1 MHRWIDTR
9 GYRSARK
16 ALFILS
22 AVLFGAVLMPGA
34 ATTARAQDYA
44 FTVPQNYS
52 DVYINTDGSVT
63 IRYQLTF
70 YCEPGAHAID
80 IVDIGLPNENYV
92 ISTARAWT
100 DTGEITS
107 IYPSEYIDIGV
118 EVHLGSAAIYPG
130 QTGTLYFE
138 IQNDKM
144 VWYDDDQPDT
154 HASVEF
160 SPTWY
165 GSAFTSGVT
174 DLSVSI
180 HFPEGVG
187 PDETIYHYREFDNWY
202 YDDQGRIAF
211 NWRDT
216 EAKPSKQYMF
226 GVSFPLEY
234 VGVVYEPYHEP
245 ILVAFLKVIGS
256 FVAAV
261 FFLIVNPF
269 TLFLFFMIGLPIIS
283 VIQSKRRKLKY
294 FPPSA
299 AVEGVGIKRGLT
311 APEAAM
317 VLEQPLNKV
326 ITMMLFGLMKKG
338 YVRTEGNGTPKIFE
352 IKNIEKPDLRDYEKE
367 FLACLKED
375 GTLDTAKL
383 KKAMIAMIKATNK
396 KIKGFSRRETKDY
409 YANIVDLAW
418 RHVTSAKTPELLG
431 EEWSDKLEWIL
442 MDKKY
447 GERMEETFTGR
458 DIIIPRWYDTYWGSH
473 SSTPRSAASRAGGSG
488 LPKVSG
494 ADLANNFITG
504 VESFSGK
511 LVSNVETFV
520 SSVTETTN
528 PAPKSSGGGYRGG
541 GGGGCACACACAGC
555 ACACAGGGR

>member
-1 MHRWIDTR
+1 MYRCKDSVWC
-9 GYRSARK
+9 RSARR
-16 ALFILS
+16 AFSILS
-22 AVLFGAVLMPGA
+22 AVLLGAALVLGA
-34 ATTARAQDYA
+34 ATAHAQDYS
-44 FTVPQNYS
+44 FTVQQNYS

-70 YCEPGAHAID
+70 YCEYGAHAID
-80 IVDIGLPNENYV
+80 IVDIGLPNENYD

-100 DTGEITS
+100 DAGEITA

-118 EVHLGSAAIYPG
+118 EVHLGSATIYQG
-130 QTGTLYFE
+130 ETGTLFFE
-138 IQNDKM
+138 IKNDKM
-144 VWYDDDQPDT
+144 VWYDDDQPET

-226 GVSFPLEY
+226 GVSFPQTY
-234 VGVVYEPYHEP
+234 VNTVYTPYHEP
-245 ILVAFLKVIGS
+245 LLFTFLKLIGS
-256 FVAAV
+256 FIAAI

-269 TLFLFFMIGLPIIS
+269 TIFLFMFIGLPIIS
-283 VIQSKRRKLKY
+283 VIRGRKRKLKY

-299 AVEGVGIKRGLT
+299 AVEGVGIKRGLN

-317 VLEQPLNKV
+317 VLELPINKV
-326 ITMMLFGLMKKG
+326 ITMILFGLIKKG

-352 IKNIEKPDLRDYEKE
+352 IENIEKPDLREYETE

-375 GTLDTAKL
+375 GTLDKEKL
-383 KKAMIAMIKATNK
+383 KKAIIEIIKATNK

-409 YANIVDLAW
+409 YQSIVDLAW
-418 RHVTSAKTPELLG
+418 RHVESAKTPELLG

-447 GERMEETFTGR
+447 DKRMEETFTGR
-458 DIIIPRWYDTYWGSH
+458 DIVIPHWYHTYWGPS
-473 SSTPRSAASRAGGSG
+473 SSTSGADFSG

-511 LVSNVETFV
+511 VVSNVESFV
-520 SSVTETTN
+520 SSITEKTN
-528 PAPKSSGGGYRGG
+528 PAPKSSGGGGYRSS